1 MKAAMHATVTHVPG
15 GPFVGKADSGHAAV
29 LDWSGGTDTAP
40 SPVEMLLL
48 SLGACSGIDVVS
60 ILQKARTP
68 AESFRIEIAAE
79 RSEAHPRVF
88 TKIHLTYVVK
98 GKGIKETALARAIEL
113 SEEKYCSVSARIR
126 DVANITSSYRIE
138 K

>member
-98 GKGIKETALARAIEL
+98 GKGIKEAALSRAIEL
-113 SEEKYCSVSARIR
+113 SEEKYCSISAMIR
-126 DVANITSSYRIE
+126 DVARISSSYRIE
-138 K
+138 T

>member
-68 AESFRIEIAAE
+68 AESFHIEIAAE

-98 GKGIKETALARAIEL
+98 GKGIKEAALARAIEL
-113 SEEKYCSVSARIR
+113 SEEKYCSVSAMIR